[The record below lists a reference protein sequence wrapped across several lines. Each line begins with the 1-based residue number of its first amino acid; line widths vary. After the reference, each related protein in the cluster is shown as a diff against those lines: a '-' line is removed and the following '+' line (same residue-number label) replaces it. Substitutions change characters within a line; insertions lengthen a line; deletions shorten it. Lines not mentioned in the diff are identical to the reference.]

1 MPVSPPPA
9 MAATG
14 VARVWTGARRMV
26 AVAAGLPGAVLW
38 GWKIT
43 KKMLSC
49 ETTQKDAE
57 KVFLGC

>member
-1 MPVSPPPA
+1 